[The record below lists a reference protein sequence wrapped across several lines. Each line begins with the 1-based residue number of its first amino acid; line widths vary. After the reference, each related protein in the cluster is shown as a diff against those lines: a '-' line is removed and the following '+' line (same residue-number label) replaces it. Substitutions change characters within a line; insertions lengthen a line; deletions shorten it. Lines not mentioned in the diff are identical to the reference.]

1 MKATDALGRLHAL
14 RRPLLETREAAALLD
29 VSTSRASQLLSSFA
43 RAGLALRVTRGL
55 WSLQPDIDPT
65 TVPPYLT
72 APLPAY
78 VSFWSALHRHGMI
91 EQIPRQVFVASLA
104 RTQRIT
110 TPLGTF
116 SIHHLAPELFTGFE
130 SSRGG
135 GYMATPEKALFDTVY
150 LRAVAG
156 GRLSL
161 PEVELPAAFR
171 EEKLQ
176 EWNDRVA
183 TPRLR
188 TLVARALA
196 EALAMA
202 ERTSAVPGTLS
213 SSQA

>member
-14 RRPLLETREAAALLD
+14 RRPLLETREAAALLG

-43 RAGLALRVTRGL
+43 HAGLAIRVRRGL

-65 TVPPYLT
+65 VVPPYLT

-91 EQIPRQVFVASLA
+91 EQIPRQVFIASLA

-116 SIHHLAPELFTGFE
+116 SVHHLAPELFTGFE
-130 SSRGG
+130 SLPGG
-135 GYMATPEKALFDTVY
+135 GYMATPEKALFDTIYV
-150 LRAVAG
+150 RAVAG
-156 GRLSL
+156 GGLNL
-161 PEVELPAAFR
+161 PEVELPATFR
-171 EEKLQ
+171 EEKLE

-183 TPRLR
+183 RPRLR

-202 ERTSAVPGTLS
+202 ERASVVPGALS
-213 SSQA
+213 SSEA